1 MTDAADL
8 TFGRLSPGAA
18 ESCAELEMVLF
29 EDDGPWSAE
38 AFRSELANA
47 ANFYAG
53 FVDSTDRVRGYGGV
67 TRLGPADAPEYEIQT
82 VGLDPS
88 LQGHGLG
95 RKLVEALLAAADES
109 PGDVFLEV
117 RVDNDP
123 AIGLYESLGFE
134 KVGLRKNY
142 YRPSGADAWTMKR
155 PAVRT

>member
-8 TFGRLSPGAA
+8 TFGRLSPGAS

-29 EDDGPWSAE
+29 KDDGPWSAE

-67 TRLGPADAPEYEIQT
+67 TRLGPEGAPEYEIHT
-82 VGLDPS
+82 VGIDPL
-88 LQGHGLG
+88 LQGHGFG
-95 RKLVEALLAAADES
+95 RKLVEALLAAADEA

-117 RVDNDP
+117 RVDNEP

-155 PAVRT
+155 AAVRA